1 MKEGRG
7 TKRDGSMQLRRK
19 TEGGE
24 YTVKRT
30 KVRIERMKKKE
41 ILQSQRR

>member
-1 MKEGRG
+1 MCSREGNKEGW
-7 TKRDGSMQLRRK
+7 KYAIKRK